1 MVDVLFITNGFFFFL
16 DMEATYAEY
25 EEWSDNAP
33 PKETVHQYKS
43 ALQQREKYKPFEES
57 LVSNHQW
64 GFGLADFEQRTLV
77 YSAVPLQL
85 VAETP
90 KLAEYQAYIDFEMK
104 EGDPARI
111 QMTFER
117 TLVDNCLVP
126 DMWTKYATYLVS
138 IDLV

>member
-1 MVDVLFITNGFFFFL
+1 M
-16 DMEATYAEY
+16 
-25 EEWSDNAP
+25 
-33 PKETVHQYKS
+33 
-43 ALQQREKYKPFEES
+43 
-57 LVSNHQW
+57 
-64 GFGLADFEQRTLV
+64 
-77 YSAVPLQL
+77 
-85 VAETP
+85 AETP